1 MIRLNEDALICDFA
15 ETYHIYNYRALPA
28 QLAATLAA
36 GLGDNSR
43 IMMLLNNQPEKSE
56 ILLLSGILDS
66 LHAIIY
72 GLSDG
77 SSDRPQSIVSMLF
90 NGEEKPVKSCMS
102 FDSAEE
108 FEAYRENLVKE
119 GIEEW
124 QQT

>member
-15 ETYHIYNYRALPA
+15 ETYHIYNYRALPV

-43 IMMLLNNQPEKSE
+43 IMRLLNNQPEKSE
-56 ILLLSGILDS
+56 IILLSGILDS

-90 NGEEKPVKSCMS
+90 NGEEKPAKNCMS

-108 FEAYRENLVKE
+108 FEAYRDKIVKE
-119 GIEEW
+119 GIEW
-124 QQT
+124 QQI